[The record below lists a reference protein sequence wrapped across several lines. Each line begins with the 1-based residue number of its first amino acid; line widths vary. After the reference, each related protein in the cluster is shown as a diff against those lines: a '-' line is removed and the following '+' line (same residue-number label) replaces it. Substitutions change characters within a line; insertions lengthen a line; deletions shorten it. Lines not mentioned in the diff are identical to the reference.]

1 MSVIDQDKYKY
12 ERVKHTGADGKARH
26 TASNGDAI
34 AVALRGLTRDQITD
48 VARHNGVAEEKL
60 DKWEKLNAGMFRMN
74 AGLALRK
81 LVKAG
86 THVKISGHAV
96 TAL

>member
-1 MSVIDQDKYKY
+1 MSVIDQTKYKY
-12 ERVKHTGADGKARH
+12 ERIKHTGADGKARH
-26 TASNGDAI
+26 TASNGDAV

-48 VARHNGVAEEKL
+48 TARHNGVTEDKL

-86 THVKISGHAV
+86 KHVKIGSHTV
-96 TAL
+96 TEL